1 MSPVKLHNAIVA
13 VCPITGVS
21 IGNRSDRLTWTFRAS
36 EDATAEQI
44 AAAQAIIDEADISI
58 LNDIVYISKLTIMDR
73 LEVLGL
79 QVAAITALNS
89 DAVKLARWNAAT
101 KIATDDADVIAVLT
115 AIGITDPSTV
125 LY

>member
-44 AAAQAIIDEADISI
+44 AAAQAIIDEADVSI
-58 LNDIVYISKLTIMDR
+58 LNDVKYIPCKEVIERLSALGKYEIVQGAM
-73 LEVLGL
+73 
-79 QVAAITALNS
+79 S
-89 DAVKLARWNAAT
+89 DAQKDIFFSL
-101 KIATDDADVIAVLT
+101 KEGIATNDADVIALLT
-115 AIGITDPSTV
+115 ACGVDASQV